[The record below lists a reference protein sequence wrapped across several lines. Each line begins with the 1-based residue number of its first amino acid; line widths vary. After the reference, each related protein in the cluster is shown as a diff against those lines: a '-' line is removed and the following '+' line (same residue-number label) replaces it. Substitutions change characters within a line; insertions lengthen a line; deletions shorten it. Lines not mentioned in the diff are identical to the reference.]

1 MFALYVERPTTRGKK
16 MNLLEVEGFLQELQ
30 GLVGKT
36 QKEYPRWRKGQT
48 VFNVLLDLRPDMAER
63 IRGTELD
70 PFHRDEVVPKLLD
83 WLKEQLTDG

>member
-1 MFALYVERPTTRGKK
+1 MDQ
-16 MNLLEVEGFLQELQ
+16 LEVEGFLQELK

-36 QKEYPRWRKGQT
+36 RKEYPRWRKGQT
-48 VFNVLLDLRPDMAER
+48 MFNVLLDLRPDIAER
-63 IRGTELD
+63 IRSTELD